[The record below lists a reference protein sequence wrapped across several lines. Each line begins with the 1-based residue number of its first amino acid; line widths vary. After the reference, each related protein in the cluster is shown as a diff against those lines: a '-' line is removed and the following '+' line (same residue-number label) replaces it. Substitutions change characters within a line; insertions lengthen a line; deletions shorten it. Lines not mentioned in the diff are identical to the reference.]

1 MPPRR
6 RLLERHRSCCC
17 SSLFPTAAPPRRLLL
32 LSFPFTSPCFVVR
45 TQAGVQPYLLGE
57 HRRIP
62 AAPPLLL
69 SSPVPHCRAAA
80 PPLPLSSSF
89 SRTSPRAQALFDVH
103 VDASRCSMLDMRKE
117 PGAYDCRRGSQLTHL
132 MGGGT
137 FAYVRSSS
145 SSVSDIARP
154 FCTSHTGERGFP
166 RARAPARRPPRR
178 CGCKAAR
185 GRGRRC
191 RG

>member
-17 SSLFPTAAPPRRLLL
+17 SSRFPTAAPPRRLLL

-80 PPLPLSSSF
+80 PPLPVSSSF
-89 SRTSPRAQALFDVH
+89 SRTSPCAQALFDVH
-103 VDASRCSMLDMRKE
+103 VDEPMLDMRKKPE
-117 PGAYDCRRGSQLTHL
+117 SYDCRRGSQLTHL
-132 MGGGT
+132 MSGGT
-137 FAYVRSSS
+137 FAYVRSIS

-154 FCTSHTGERGFP
+154 FVAHR
-166 RARAPARRPPRR
+166 
-178 CGCKAAR
+178 
-185 GRGRRC
+185 
-191 RG
+191 